1 MKLIRIATKETDV
14 LECGVVTGAGK
25 ITRTREWKIENREIG
40 CEVERRRMS
49 RPRLWQEGTVF
60 VLHLTHWPSDAAKLT
75 DYRAMAVGR
84 GGEGGINGASRE
96 EKTGRLTEWGK
107 REWGITALWMAGAI
121 PVNWLAQSSTCMCM
135 CVLLPLCGCDE
146 QISANYEIK
155 EASWWMWSTED
166 VAPITLVHT

>member
-1 MKLIRIATKETDV
+1 MIELVYCLFCRLYQTLELYRVWKMKLIRIATKETDV

-40 CEVERRRMS
+40 CEVEQRRMS

-107 REWGITALWMAGAI
+107 REWGITALWMAGARYN
-121 PVNWLAQSSTCMCM
+121 PSELTGTVQYMYVHVCA
-135 CVLLPLCGCDE
+135 V
-146 QISANYEIK
+146 
-155 EASWWMWSTED
+155 ASLWVWWTN
-166 VAPITLVHT
+166 